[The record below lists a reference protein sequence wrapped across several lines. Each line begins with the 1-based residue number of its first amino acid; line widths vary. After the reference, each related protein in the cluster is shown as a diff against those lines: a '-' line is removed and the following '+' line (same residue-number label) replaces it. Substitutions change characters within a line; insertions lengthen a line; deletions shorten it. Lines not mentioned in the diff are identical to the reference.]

1 MMKITVERAIE
12 ILNPNHLEHY
22 ESLEEVKEACRMG
35 IEALQRGNELI
46 HCKDCRHM
54 TLEMGIRWCNVW
66 DRPNGLG
73 DDGFC
78 NYAERESNE

>member
-12 ILNPNHLEHY
+12 ILNPNHREHY

-35 IEALQRGNELI
+35 MESIKREKEFI

-54 TLEMGIRWCNVW
+54 MLEMGI
-66 DRPNGLG
+66 
-73 DDGFC
+73 
-78 NYAERESNE
+78 S